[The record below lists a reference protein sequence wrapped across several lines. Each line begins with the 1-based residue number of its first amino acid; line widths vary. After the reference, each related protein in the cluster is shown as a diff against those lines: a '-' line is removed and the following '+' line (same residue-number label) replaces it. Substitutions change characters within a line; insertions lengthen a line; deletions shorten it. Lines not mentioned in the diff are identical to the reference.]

1 MKAIWIVVLCVCVS
15 GCTVADFS
23 SGTSSF
29 TGVNVQRAALNSG
42 GQIATAILLDQ
53 TSADKIDQR
62 IAETK
67 VVVEDIKVLLET
79 GKIGSYTLSE
89 LQSALNKIVPVAYS
103 AYTTQI
109 VAAVSG
115 FVTLPTDKI
124 GDNNVARIKEVLN
137 GIEYRCNVYDKTA
150 RMTTRGIVP
159 VRSSTNAVEIIVR

>member
-1 MKAIWIVVLCVCVS
+1 MKAIWIVVLCLFVS

-23 SGTSSF
+23 AGTSSF
-29 TGVNVQRAALNSG
+29 SGVNVQRAALNSG
-42 GQIATAILLDQ
+42 GQVATAILLDQ
-53 TSADKIDQR
+53 TSADKVDQR

-67 VVVEDIKVLLET
+67 IVVEDIRTLIDT
-79 GKIGSYTLSE
+79 GKIGSYTVSE
-89 LQSALNKIVPVAYS
+89 LQSALNKIIPVAYS

-137 GIEYRCNVYDKTA
+137 GIEYRCALYDKTA

-159 VRSSTNAVEIIVR
+159 IRSSTKAVEIIVK